1 MSAFVQ
7 TPYSRMENTFCPQAE
22 DPPQSLVLII
32 SHRESKQ
39 SVQLICL
46 GEDNEGEMKDKKK

>member
-46 GEDNEGEMKDKKK
+46 GEDNEGEMKD